1 MNSLLGL
8 TVDSYPL
15 RCASNVP
22 QLSVGLITN
31 VGNEMHYI
39 FRRRPINP
47 AITAIP
53 KHYFRLK
60 IASNAMNRNGSS
72 DSHLCLMAVKPWTK
86 ELSLPIN
93 RNRFNA
99 NLEL

>member
-1 MNSLLGL
+1 MHD
-8 TVDSYPL
+8 VDSYPL

-22 QLSVGLITN
+22 QLSVGLGLIN
-31 VGNEMHYI
+31 DVGNEIHCI
-39 FRRRPINP
+39 FRRRPTNL

-72 DSHLCLMAVKPWTK
+72 VQ
-86 ELSLPIN
+86 LSL
-93 RNRFNA
+93 FNGR
-99 NLEL
+99 